1 MQVLN
6 LPAFNIK
13 TRSITDKTE
22 VFDQVRKDYVLLTP
36 EEWVRQHFI
45 NYLITDRLVPP
56 GLIAVEKQIRVNRL
70 SKRCDIVIYL
80 HDGKPALVVECKAPH
95 IKINRETYDQA
106 VRYNLTLN
114 IRYMVLTNGMNHF
127 CFKLNYQTQEST
139 LLNHIPAFQ
148 EMTEG

>member
-106 VRYNLTLN
+106 VRYNLALN

-139 LLNHIPAFQ
+139 LLNYIPAFP
-148 EMTEG
+148 EMTED